1 MPLRAAAWWLGK
13 AATLHSFVFSTLVA
27 IFICIG
33 VFFTYAAV
41 MAWEASDDRQRS
53 YEAVLVL
60 ERLMVAACDAET
72 GQRGYLLAGGRS
84 YLEPYER
91 ALRELGALLEQT
103 RAFVPFPHD
112 MVDRLGSDIDA
123 KCAELA
129 ETIRLRDAG
138 DQARALAI
146 VRTGRGKHLMGAIR
160 RDINTLIAAETARLR
175 RSDARLRVGIRL
187 AVGGGSAGVVV
198 FCWLMVWLT
207 LRNRRDEQLRR
218 ATEQY
223 AQAAEEKF
231 IRVVEMAPNAV
242 IIAGRDGIINFWN
255 RAATSMFQADM
266 LGRRLVEIM
275 PERYRARYAQWFE
288 FANRSGK
295 LRAPG
300 REYQMEALRLDGSEF
315 SVELSVDR
323 VDVAGEPLYVAI
335 MRDVTERY
343 RVLAEL
349 ERSNEELEQ
358 FAYVASHDLQE
369 PLRMVVQYLGR
380 LRDKY
385 GDQFDAQGLKYLNYA
400 VDGGMRMRRLIED
413 LLVYARVT
421 TKARPVEP
429 VNTGDLVDVVI
440 ADVAA
445 LAGVEHGS
453 VDVVTDMPV
462 VDADPSQ
469 LRQVFMNLIANALKF
484 HAPGASPEVKV
495 SAAAD
500 DGFWRFSIADNGIGI
515 DPIAGRRLFMLFTR
529 LHARDEYAG
538 TGIGLAI
545 CKKIVLRHEGRIWF
559 ESTPG
564 QGTTFHFT
572 LPREVKDRP

>member
-1 MPLRAAAWWLGK
+1 
-13 AATLHSFVFSTLVA
+13 
-27 IFICIG
+27 
-33 VFFTYAAV
+33 
-41 MAWEASDDRQRS
+41 
-53 YEAVLVL
+53 
-60 ERLMVAACDAET
+60 
-72 GQRGYLLAGGRS
+72 
-84 YLEPYER
+84 
-91 ALRELGALLEQT
+91 
-103 RAFVPFPHD
+103 
-112 MVDRLGSDIDA
+112 
-123 KCAELA
+123 
-129 ETIRLRDAG
+129 
-138 DQARALAI
+138 
-146 VRTGRGKHLMGAIR
+146 
-160 RDINTLIAAETARLR
+160 
-175 RSDARLRVGIRL
+175 
-187 AVGGGSAGVVV
+187 
-198 FCWLMVWLT
+198 
-207 LRNRRDEQLRR
+207 
-218 ATEQY
+218 
-223 AQAAEEKF
+223 
-231 IRVVEMAPNAV
+231 
-242 IIAGRDGIINFWN
+242 
-255 RAATSMFQADM
+255 M

-275 PERYRARYAQWFE
+275 PERYRARHIQWFE
-288 FANRSGK
+288 LANRSGK

-300 REYQMEALRLDGSEF
+300 REYQMEAIRRDGSEF
-315 SVELSVDR
+315 AVELSVDR

-335 MRDVTERY
+335 LRDVTERH

-369 PLRMVVQYLGR
+369 PLRMVVQYLNR
-380 LRDKY
+380 LKDKY
-385 GDQFDAQGLKYLNYA
+385 GDQFDTQGLKYLNYA

-429 VNTGDLVDVVI
+429 VDTGDLVNMVI
-440 ADVAA
+440 DDVAA
-445 LAGVEHGS
+445 LAGVEHGR
-453 VDVVTDMPV
+453 VQVVTDMPV

-495 SAAAD
+495 SAAAE

-515 DPIAGRRLFMLFTR
+515 DPVAGRRLFMLFTR